1 MKVNSTVK
9 KETGYI
15 AVSVLLLSLLT
26 EAVFLILGKWDRSVL
41 FGNLLSGSA
50 AVLNFFLMGLSVQSA
65 VEKDEKEAKTAMR
78 LSQTYRTLGLLI
90 CGGVGVYFF
99 HPVTA
104 LLPLFFPRIA
114 IAFRPIFQKRGDH
127 DV

>member
-1 MKVNSTVK
+1 MNINPTVK

-15 AVSVLLLSLLT
+15 AAWVLLLSILT
-26 EAVFLILGKWDRSVL
+26 EAVFLILGKWDLSVL
-41 FGNLLSGSA
+41 LGNLLSGTA
-50 AVLNFFLMGLSVQSA
+50 AVLNFFLMGLTVQRA
-65 VEKDEKEAKTAMR
+65 VEKDEKEAKAAMR
-78 LSQTYRTLGLLI
+78 LSQLYRNLLLLI

-114 IAFRPIFQKRGDH
+114 IALRPFLHKGGDR
-127 DV
+127 DA